1 MIEFDNRRW
10 EEELRQVFCLK
21 QCRFPASSEIEIGGT
36 RERAKITMKEKGL
49 NGNMQSDAAAFES
62 WALALLLHCGVQAV
76 QIGMDP
82 RADRKGP
89 HYERFLYRLKCFSEL
104 YPDWVIAE
112 EPDPPS
118 KALNSPNERLLNQ
131 PNKRAKPP
139 EVDSNKRMKAA
150 SGPTPSEADLELAL
164 EISSSF
170 QSHFRLEKVMR
181 QWPVGLFDEWVADG
195 RQIFTG
201 GKSGIDLIGIRN
213 GTLVLFELKKSDNRK
228 AGAVSEL
235 LFYASL
241 MRDAMGAS
249 AIFKFDSKEAR
260 KNCAIGPEDIIRC
273 SNIHA
278 VLLAPD
284 FHPLMSEPRIFQE
297 LNKAAMK
304 RFGSD
309 RPICFQT
316 ATISS
321 YPQDEYGDFKFSTQ
335 QVESA

>member
-10 EEELRQVFCLK
+10 EAELRQVSCLK
-21 QCRFPASSEIEIGGT
+21 QCRFPANSEIEIGGT
-36 RERAKITMKEKGL
+36 LEQAKITMKEKGL

-62 WALALLLHCGVQAV
+62 WALGLLLHCDVQTV

-89 HYERFLYRLKCFSEL
+89 HYERFLYRLKRFSEL

-139 EVDSNKRMKAA
+139 EVDSNERMKAA
-150 SGPTPSEADLELAL
+150 SGPTLSEADLELAL

-170 QSHFRLEKVMR
+170 RSHFQLEKVMR
-181 QWPVGLFDEWVADG
+181 QWPVGLFDDCVADG

-228 AGAVSEL
+228 AGGCLGVAL
-235 LFYASL
+235 LCE
-241 MRDAMGAS
+241 R
-249 AIFKFDSKEAR
+249 
-260 KNCAIGPEDIIRC
+260 
-273 SNIHA
+273 HA
-278 VLLAPD
+278 
-284 FHPLMSEPRIFQE
+284 
-297 LNKAAMK
+297 
-304 RFGSD
+304 
-309 RPICFQT
+309 
-316 ATISS
+316 
-321 YPQDEYGDFKFSTQ
+321 
-335 QVESA
+335 